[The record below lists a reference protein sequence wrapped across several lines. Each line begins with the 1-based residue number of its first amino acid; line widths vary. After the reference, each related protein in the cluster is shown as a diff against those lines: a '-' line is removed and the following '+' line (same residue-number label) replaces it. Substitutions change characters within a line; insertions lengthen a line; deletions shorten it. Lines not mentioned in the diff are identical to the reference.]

1 MKKTFIWIGTVI
13 GAAAVMSLA
22 FDVLTKPTTPKTVSV
37 VGECLT
43 TAPKDKTA
51 ITLRVTTLA
60 QNTTNSMREATA
72 QMADIVAY
80 LKTQPVEI
88 QTTQFNSFEKTE
100 WNRETQKTEILGI
113 ETNVAVEVSA
123 DTITTI
129 ENILAKF
136 AGQNNVFSE
145 NLRMYTSPQTLKPIL
160 EECMAAAVE
169 NARVRANALVA
180 GDNKT
185 AGKLLS
191 VSYGTDTSYD
201 MDLAYPTLRMA
212 KSTPAINT
220 TGTIV
225 SKDTDVTVTV
235 NATFEIK

>member
-235 NATFEIK
+235 NAIFEIK